1 MMHPTAL
8 ADTDTLSR
16 DIADAAGE
24 LACRIDLGEFDD
36 LDETQM
42 HALRALSDT
51 MAHWAA
57 LAQALEERL
66 GHARHAP
73 APVAILPTMLR
84 N

>member
-1 MMHPTAL
+1 MPHPL
-8 ADTDTLSR
+8 GQVETDALSR

-36 LDETQM
+36 LDEAQM
-42 HALRALSDT
+42 VDLRALSDT

-57 LAQALEERL
+57 LAQTLEDRL
-66 GHARHAP
+66 GRARPALAP
-73 APVAILPTMLR
+73 AADGPVVLR